1 SAQMVVFDNFGPANT
16 YQPNLG
22 WAITGP
28 TNANGQFTQGDQF
41 TPSGTGALT
50 SIDIAMG
57 LEQVPNHFDLFLAND
72 AAGLPGAVLESFSVK
87 DAMEDFGN
95 TDPPIT
101 LNSAAHPVLTSGT
114 PYWLVAS

>member
-1 SAQMVVFDNFGPANT
+1 MKTRHAVGFGALAGIGLAACLAAGPARAQMVVFDNFGPANT

-28 TNANGQFTQGDQF
+28 TNANGQFTQGEQF

-72 AAGLPGAVLESFSVK
+72 AAGLPGAVLESFSVN
-87 DAMEDFGN
+87 DAM
-95 TDPPIT
+95 
-101 LNSAAHPVLTSGT
+101 
-114 PYWLVAS
+114 